1 MTGVK
6 QILQDQLAEEEEDS
20 AESQVDFYNRHQNPS
35 YRQLLTIFTKW
46 RNEHCGSDAASM
58 ATALQV
64 RAEELA
70 LRGSDCG
77 HIWLYSCV

>member
-46 RNEHCGSDAASM
+46 RN
-58 ATALQV
+58 
-64 RAEELA
+64 
-70 LRGSDCG
+70 
-77 HIWLYSCV
+77 